1 VKICPQC
8 GTQYDVQTKF
18 CPTDG
23 STLRSDSGSN
33 DIIGSVLAD
42 RYHVIR
48 KLGEGGMGQ
57 VYLAEHVKMGR
68 MCAIKVMNLSLV
80 QDADAVGRFNRE
92 AANASRINHPNI
104 AAIYDFGETS
114 DGLIYLA
121 MEFVEGE
128 SLTKLCEALGA
139 LAAPRAAEIAR
150 QVASALEAAH
160 ERGIVH
166 RDLKPDNIMISRGRD
181 GADLVKVV
189 DFGIAKAADGAGQKV
204 TRTGLVV
211 GTPEYMSPEQLTGD
225 TLDGRSD
232 LYALAL
238 VTFNMLTG
246 MLPFTGQTTQEA
258 LLKRLTDR
266 PLSLA
271 EARPDLAW
279 PPALQAVLDRALSRL
294 ASDRYQHPSEFG
306 SALVAAVAG
315 MSTDAVQ
322 SAPTRVISSAAPT
335 AASMAPSMVASTAPS
350 AATVAAPAAAP
361 ARAAAVSARMLREK
375 YVAPA
380 IVAAWLL
387 VILGGAMLMRWHR
400 SRAERA
406 TTVAS
411 SQIADSGA
419 SGLGAAPAPTS
430 VPAPAPEP
438 ASLSAP
444 ASAPES
450 ASAPA
455 RDTASAS
462 APARNTA
469 PASVPAPVPVP
480 APAPAPVSAP
490 ESPPAVATPR
500 IPLPGATVRSRA
512 REPRAQTSATHA
524 PSTAPHVATA
534 PPPVQPTSPANAAA
548 PSAPPEP
555 APAST
560 VPTNAD
566 QARAAV
572 NVAGQMVDAD
582 KPLQAMAALRGAMPL
597 LPTRDDSVTA
607 LFYLAHA
614 MIQRAATTG
623 DATGHQRGCSVL
635 TLIAKATSHPKA
647 GEIRSLAS
655 QECK

>member
-1 VKICPQC
+1 VKTCPQC
-8 GTQYDVQTKF
+8 GTEYDVQTKF

-23 STLRSDSGSN
+23 STLRSASGSGD
-33 DIIGSVLAD
+33 DIIGSVIAD

-68 MCAIKVMNLSLV
+68 MSAIKVMTPSLV
-80 QDADAVGRFNRE
+80 HDADAVGRFNRE
-92 AANASRINHPNI
+92 AANASKINHPNI

-139 LAAPRAAEIAR
+139 LPAPRAAEIAR

-189 DFGIAKAADGAGQKV
+189 DFGIAKAAEGAGQKV

-232 LYALAL
+232 LYALGL

-246 MLPFTGQTTQEA
+246 MLPFPGQTTQEA

-271 EARPDLAW
+271 EARPDLYW
-279 PPALQAVLDRALSRL
+279 PPALQTALDRALSRL
-294 ASDRYQHPSEFG
+294 ASDRYQHASEFG
-306 SALVAAVAG
+306 SAIVAAVAG
-315 MSTDAVQ
+315 MSADELQ
-322 SAPTRVISSAAPT
+322 KAPTQVIPGASTGALAASAASTAQASATQASGAAPT
-335 AASMAPSMVASTAPS
+335 MAP
-350 AATVAAPAAAP
+350 TVPAAAP
-361 ARAAAVSARMLREK
+361 TPPVATGMRTAREK
-375 YVAPA
+375 YFVPA
-380 IVAAWLL
+380 MLALALL
-387 VILGGAMLMRWHR
+387 VVVGGAMLMRGR
-400 SRAERA
+400 RARAVGA

-411 SQIADSGA
+411 TGTLDSASPRLGTPTVPIPAVDSEDDKADSAETGTSGA
-419 SGLGAAPAPTS
+419 SGGIGAGGASRDSAAPARIPT
-430 VPAPAPEP
+430 
-438 ASLSAP
+438 
-444 ASAPES
+444 
-450 ASAPA
+450 
-455 RDTASAS
+455 
-462 APARNTA
+462 
-469 PASVPAPVPVP
+469 P
-480 APAPAPVSAP
+480 APAPAP
-490 ESPPAVATPR
+490 
-500 IPLPGATVRSRA
+500 
-512 REPRAQTSATHA
+512 
-524 PSTAPHVATA
+524 A
-534 PPPVQPTSPANAAA
+534 PPPVSSARPPVASGGAASRVREQRAEKPTVHAS
-548 PSAPPEP
+548 SKPPVIATNP
-555 APAST
+555 APAPRTPPVAPATPAAPATQPPASAA
-560 VPTNAD
+560 PTNAA

-572 NVAGQMVDAD
+572 DAAGHMVDAD
-582 KPLQAMAALRGAMPL
+582 KAVDAMSAVRGAMPL

-607 LFYLAHA
+607 LFYLARA
-614 MIQRAATTG
+614 MIQRSGKTG
-623 DATGHQRGCSVL
+623 DTAGHQRGCSIL

-647 GEIRSLAS
+647 GEIRSFET

>member
-1 VKICPQC
+1 VKTCPQC
-8 GTQYDVQTKF
+8 GAEYDVQTKF

-23 STLRSDSGSN
+23 STLRSASGSAD
-33 DIIGSVLAD
+33 DIIGSVIAD

-68 MCAIKVMNLSLV
+68 MSAIKVMTPSLV
-80 QDADAVGRFNRE
+80 HDTDAVGRFNRE

-128 SLTKLCEALGA
+128 SLTRLCEALGA
-139 LAAPRAAEIAR
+139 LPAPRAAEIAR

-189 DFGIAKAADGAGQKV
+189 DFGIAKAAEGAGQKV

-246 MLPFTGQTTQEA
+246 MLPFPGQTTQEA

-294 ASDRYQHPSEFG
+294 ASDRYQHASEFG

-315 MSTDAVQ
+315 SNAGEVQ
-322 SAPTRVISSAAPT
+322 SAPTQMMPGAAPT
-335 AASMAPSMVASTAPS
+335 TPP
-350 AATVAAPAAAP
+350 APAS
-361 ARAAAVSARMLREK
+361 ARAAVAGTRTAREK
-375 YVAPA
+375 YLVPA
-380 IVAAWLL
+380 ILAAWLV
-387 VILGGAMLMRWHR
+387 VIVGGAMLMRRHR
-400 SRAERA
+400 ARAASEN
-406 TTVAS
+406 TVATAQTIDSAS
-411 SQIADSGA
+411 SR
-419 SGLGAAPAPTS
+419 LGAPVTPA
-430 VPAPAPEP
+430 A
-438 ASLSAP
+438 
-444 ASAPES
+444 
-450 ASAPA
+450 
-455 RDTASAS
+455 
-462 APARNTA
+462 
-469 PASVPAPVPVP
+469 VP
-480 APAPAPVSAP
+480 APAPAPVPAPESASVAAPVSAP
-490 ESPPAVATPR
+490 ESASVPAPQPAPPPAP
-500 IPLPGATVRSRA
+500 
-512 REPRAQTSATHA
+512 A
-524 PSTAPHVATA
+524 PASGRVLQMA
-534 PPPVQPTSPANAAA
+534 PPPVPTPSAGVASPTRERRTQTVPSHAT
-548 PSAPPEP
+548 SAPPVVTSKAP
-555 APAST
+555 ATQPAPPATPATHAAPPPAVPAST
-560 VPTNAD
+560 KPVNAD

-572 NVAGQMVDAD
+572 DAAGHMVDSQ
-582 KPLQAMAALRGAMPL
+582 KPLEAMVALRQAMPL

-607 LFYLAHA
+607 LFHLARA
-614 MIQRAATTG
+614 MIQRAGTTG
-623 DATGHQRGCSVL
+623 DAAAHQRGCAIL

-647 GEIRSLAS
+647 GEIRSFAS

>member
-1 VKICPQC
+1 VKTCPQC
-8 GTQYDVQTKF
+8 GREYDAQTKF

-23 STLRSDSGSN
+23 STLRSASGSGD
-33 DIIGSVLAD
+33 DIIGSVIAD
-42 RYHVIR
+42 RYHVLR

-68 MCAIKVMNLSLV
+68 MSAIKVMTPALV
-80 QDADAVGRFNRE
+80 HDSDAVGRFNRE

-104 AAIYDFGETS
+104 AAIYDFGETT

-139 LAAPRAAEIAR
+139 LPAPRAAEIAR

-189 DFGIAKAADGAGQKV
+189 DFGIAKAAEGAGQKV

-271 EARPDLAW
+271 EARSDLLW

-294 ASDRYQHPSEFG
+294 AQDRYQHASEFG
-306 SALVAAVAG
+306 AAIVAAVAG
-315 MSTDAVQ
+315 MSSEELEQ
-322 SAPTRVISSAAPT
+322 APTLVVPGAPT
-335 AASMAPSMVASTAPS
+335 IPPSQPVPSALSPAPRSARDRFLVPAMLAAALVVVVGGAMFMRSRAARAANLASTQTVDSAESGLGAPTASTAPTAPSIPPS
-350 AATVAAPAAAP
+350 ASDSDDSSDSTD
-361 ARAAAVSARMLREK
+361 
-375 YVAPA
+375 
-380 IVAAWLL
+380 
-387 VILGGAMLMRWHR
+387 
-400 SRAERA
+400 
-406 TTVAS
+406 AS
-411 SQIADSGA
+411 GSGADSTGA
-419 SGLGAAPAPTS
+419 SA
-430 VPAPAPEP
+430 
-438 ASLSAP
+438 
-444 ASAPES
+444 
-450 ASAPA
+450 
-455 RDTASAS
+455 
-462 APARNTA
+462 
-469 PASVPAPVPVP
+469 P
-480 APAPAPVSAP
+480 APAPAPPAPGAGARAHPTSRLAARRAEKDAARKSTKPPVVARTEPSTQPSAP
-490 ESPPAVATPR
+490 P
-500 IPLPGATVRSRA
+500 
-512 REPRAQTSATHA
+512 
-524 PSTAPHVATA
+524 A
-534 PPPVQPTSPANAAA
+534 PPSHPPTNVPSA
-548 PSAPPEP
+548 PSAP
-555 APAST
+555 A
-560 VPTNAD
+560 NAE

-572 NVAGQMVDAD
+572 EAAGTMVDSD
-582 KPLQAMAALRGAMPL
+582 KPGEAMVAVRGALPL
-597 LPTRDDSVTA
+597 LTTRDDSVTA
-607 LFYLAHA
+607 LYYLARA
-614 MIQRAATTG
+614 MIQRSAKTG
-623 DATGHQRGCSVL
+623 DAASRQRACSIL
-635 TLIAKATSHPKA
+635 SLIAKASAHPKA
-647 GEIRSLAS
+647 GEIRSFSS

>member
-1 VKICPQC
+1 VKTCPQC
-8 GTQYDVQTKF
+8 GKEYDAQTKF

-23 STLRSDSGSN
+23 STLRTASGSGD
-33 DIIGSVLAD
+33 DIIGSVIAD

-68 MCAIKVMNLSLV
+68 MSAIKVMTPSLAH
-80 QDADAVGRFNRE
+80 DTDAVGRFNRE

-139 LAAPRAAEIAR
+139 LPAPRAAEIAR

-189 DFGIAKAADGAGQKV
+189 DFGIAKAAEGAGQKV

-271 EARPDLAW
+271 EARSDLYW
-279 PPALQAVLDRALSRL
+279 PPALQTVLDRALSRL
-294 ASDRYQHPSEFG
+294 ASDRYQHASEFG
-306 SALVAAVAG
+306 SAIVAAVAG
-315 MSTDAVQ
+315 MSADELQKAPTQVIPGAATGARATRGAVDTRAASGVGESSPAQPSGAGPTMPSAGAPAPPVTSGTRSARDKYFVPAMLAAALVVVVGGAMFMRARRARATGDTIVATTQTVDSASSGLATSSPSTGATVPLSASDSESHKVDSTDAG
-322 SAPTRVISSAAPT
+322 AGGAAADSAASGTSNSSPT
-335 AASMAPSMVASTAPS
+335 SNGSNVAPEPPPAP
-350 AATVAAPAAAP
+350 PAAAIP
-361 ARAAAVSARMLREK
+361 RTPAAGAGSPIRERRAEKNAARASTKPPVVS
-375 YVAPA
+375 
-380 IVAAWLL
+380 
-387 VILGGAMLMRWHR
+387 
-400 SRAERA
+400 
-406 TTVAS
+406 
-411 SQIADSGA
+411 
-419 SGLGAAPAPTS
+419 
-430 VPAPAPEP
+430 
-438 ASLSAP
+438 
-444 ASAPES
+444 
-450 ASAPA
+450 
-455 RDTASAS
+455 
-462 APARNTA
+462 N
-469 PASVPAPVPVP
+469 
-480 APAPAPVSAP
+480 
-490 ESPPAVATPR
+490 
-500 IPLPGATVRSRA
+500 
-512 REPRAQTSATHA
+512 
-524 PSTAPHVATA
+524 A
-534 PPPVQPTSPANAAA
+534 PPPVQPTAQPSASATLGPANA
-548 PSAPPEP
+548 E
-555 APAST
+555 
-560 VPTNAD
+560 

-572 NVAGQMVDAD
+572 DAAGHMVDND
-582 KPLQAMAALRGAMPL
+582 KPGEAMLAIRGAMPL
-597 LPTRDDSVTA
+597 LATRDDSVTA
-607 LFYLAHA
+607 LFYLARA
-614 MIQRAATTG
+614 MIQRSAKTG
-623 DATGHQRGCSVL
+623 DAASHQRGCSIL
-635 TLIAKATSHPKA
+635 TLISKATSHPKA
-647 GEIRSLAS
+647 GEIRSFSS

>member
-1 VKICPQC
+1 MKTCPQC
-8 GTQYDVQTKF
+8 GKEYDAQTKF

-23 STLRSDSGSN
+23 STLRSASGSGD
-33 DIIGSVLAD
+33 DIIGSVIAD

-68 MCAIKVMNLSLV
+68 MSAIKVMTPALV
-80 QDADAVGRFNRE
+80 HDTDAVGRFNRE

-139 LAAPRAAEIAR
+139 LPAPRAAEITR

-189 DFGIAKAADGAGQKV
+189 DFGIAKAAEGAGQKV

-271 EARPDLAW
+271 EARPDLFW
-279 PPALQAVLDRALSRL
+279 SPELQAVLDRALSRL
-294 ASDRYQHPSEFG
+294 AQDRYQHANEFG
-306 SALVAAVAG
+306 AAMVAAVAG
-315 MSTDAVQ
+315 MRDGELLH
-322 SAPTRVISSAAPT
+322 APTLVIPGTATGAGSAVPTT
-335 AASMAPSMVASTAPS
+335 AASTAASASASVPSTASSPPTASAPPAVAALPPAPRTARDRFLVPALLVAALIVIVGGAMFKRARAARAVNVASTPTVDS
-350 AATVAAPAAAP
+350 A
-361 ARAAAVSARMLREK
+361 
-375 YVAPA
+375 
-380 IVAAWLL
+380 
-387 VILGGAMLMRWHR
+387 
-400 SRAERA
+400 
-406 TTVAS
+406 
-411 SQIADSGA
+411 A
-419 SGLGAAPAPTS
+419 SGLGEPSTAPLSAPSTPPSSSTVPPTASDSDDDKRDSSDSNGSGADSVVSTS
-430 VPAPAPEP
+430 PTATPVPGAGAGPRLGTRIRERRAEKDASRKSKAPVIPTAPSS
-438 ASLSAP
+438 SLSAP
-444 ASAPES
+444 PV
-450 ASAPA
+450 APA
-455 RDTASAS
+455 T
-462 APARNTA
+462 
-469 PASVPAPVPVP
+469 
-480 APAPAPVSAP
+480 
-490 ESPPAVATPR
+490 
-500 IPLPGATVRSRA
+500 
-512 REPRAQTSATHA
+512 
-524 PSTAPHVATA
+524 
-534 PPPVQPTSPANAAA
+534 PPVQPPVTTSSAPANA
-548 PSAPPEP
+548 E
-555 APAST
+555 
-560 VPTNAD
+560 

-572 NVAGQMVDAD
+572 AAAGTMVDDD
-582 KPLQAMAALRGAMPL
+582 KPA
-597 LPTRDDSVTA
+597 
-607 LFYLAHA
+607 
-614 MIQRAATTG
+614 
-623 DATGHQRGCSVL
+623 
-635 TLIAKATSHPKA
+635 
-647 GEIRSLAS
+647 E
-655 QECK
+655 

>member
-1 VKICPQC
+1 MKSCPQC
-8 GTQYDVQTKF
+8 GTEYDAQTKF

-23 STLRSDSGSN
+23 STLRSASGSDD
-33 DIIGSVLAD
+33 DIIGSVIAD

-68 MCAIKVMNLSLV
+68 MSAIKVMNASLV
-80 QDADAVGRFNRE
+80 QDADAVSRFNRE
-92 AANASRINHPNI
+92 AANASKINHPNI
-104 AAIYDFGETS
+104 AAIYDFGETP

-128 SLTKLCEALGA
+128 SLTRLCAALGA
-139 LAAPRAAEIAR
+139 LPAPRAAEIAR

-189 DFGIAKAADGAGQKV
+189 DFGIAKAAEGAGQKV

-246 MLPFTGQTTQEA
+246 TLPFTGQTTQEA

-271 EARPDLAW
+271 EARPDLSW
-279 PPALQAVLDRALSRL
+279 PPALQGALDRALTRL
-294 ASDRYQHPSEFG
+294 ASDRYQHASEFG

-315 MSTDAVQ
+315 MSADAVQ
-322 SAPTRVISSAAPT
+322 SAPTQAMGAQ
-335 AASMAPSMVASTAPS
+335 
-350 AATVAAPAAAP
+350 PAAAP
-361 ARAAAVSARMLREK
+361 ARTAREK
-375 YVAPA
+375 YFIPA
-380 IVAAWLL
+380 ILAAWLI
-387 VILGGAMLMRWHR
+387 VIVGGAMLMRMR
-400 SRAERA
+400 RAPAHGEM
-406 TTVAS
+406 TVAS
-411 SQIADSGA
+411 SQTVDSA
-419 SGLGAAPAPTS
+419 SSRLGTPVVPATAPAPPPS
-430 VPAPAPEP
+430 APAPA
-438 ASLSAP
+438 SVSDSAP
-444 ASAPES
+444 ASAP
-450 ASAPA
+450 ASSSELAPTPAPA
-455 RDTASAS
+455 PPPPPPPTST
-462 APARNTA
+462 PH
-469 PASVPAPVPVP
+469 VPAPGVGAGASHTPAQHTATTAAHASTKPPVVAISPPHTQPTLPVTPAVPSTQP
-480 APAPAPVSAP
+480 SAPPPAPAPV
-490 ESPPAVATPR
+490 
-500 IPLPGATVRSRA
+500 
-512 REPRAQTSATHA
+512 
-524 PSTAPHVATA
+524 
-534 PPPVQPTSPANAAA
+534 
-548 PSAPPEP
+548 P

-560 VPTNAD
+560 VPTNVD

-572 NVAGQMVDAD
+572 DAAGHMVDAK
-582 KPLQAMAALRGAMPL
+582 KPGDAMSAIRGAMPL

-607 LFYLAHA
+607 LFYLARA
-614 MIQRAATTG
+614 MIQRAGATN
-623 DATGHQRGCSVL
+623 DAAGHQRGCAVL

-647 GEIRSLAS
+647 GEIRSFAS

>member
-1 VKICPQC
+1 VKTCPQC
-8 GTQYDVQTKF
+8 GAEYDVQTKF

-23 STLRSDSGSN
+23 STLRSASGSGD
-33 DIIGSVLAD
+33 DIIGSVIAD

-68 MCAIKVMNLSLV
+68 MSAIKVMTPSLV
-80 QDADAVGRFNRE
+80 HDTDAVGRFNRE

-114 DGLIYLA
+114 EGLMYLA

-139 LAAPRAAEIAR
+139 LPAPRAAEISR

-189 DFGIAKAADGAGQKV
+189 DFGIAKAAEGTGQKV

-246 MLPFTGQTTQEA
+246 MLPFPGQTTQEA

-271 EARPDLAW
+271 EARSDLAW
-279 PPALQAVLDRALSRL
+279 PPALQTVLDRALSRL
-294 ASDRYQHPSEFG
+294 ASDRYQHANEFG

-315 MSTDAVQ
+315 SNAGEAQ
-322 SAPTRVISSAAPT
+322 SAPTQVLPGTAPT
-335 AASMAPSMVASTAPS
+335 TPP
-350 AATVAAPAAAP
+350 APASAP
-361 ARAAAVSARMLREK
+361 TSVAGARTAREK
-375 YVAPA
+375 YLVPA
-380 IVAAWLL
+380 ILAAWLV
-387 VILGGAMLMRWHR
+387 VIVGGAMLMRRHR
-400 SRAERA
+400 ARA
-406 TTVAS
+406 TGDNTVAS
-411 SQIADSGA
+411 AQTVDS
-419 SGLGAAPAPTS
+419 APSRLDAPVTPAS
-430 VPAPAPEP
+430 VPAPAPAAVPVP
-438 ASLSAP
+438 ASESVSVA
-444 ASAPES
+444 APES
-450 ASAPA
+450 AS
-455 RDTASAS
+455 
-462 APARNTA
+462 
-469 PASVPAPVPVP
+469 VPAPPPAPTP
-480 APAPAPVSAP
+480 APAPAPAS
-490 ESPPAVATPR
+490 
-500 IPLPGATVRSRA
+500 G
-512 REPRAQTSATHA
+512 RELQM
-524 PSTAPHVATA
+524 A
-534 PPPVQPTSPANAAA
+534 PPPVPIPKAGVASRIREPHTQTVPAHTSSTPPAVTTKAPPVQSTPPAA
-548 PSAPPEP
+548 PATNVAPPP
-555 APAST
+555 VPPST
-560 VPTNAD
+560 KPVNAD

-572 NVAGQMVDAD
+572 DAAGRMVDSQ
-582 KPLQAMAALRGAMPL
+582 KPLEAMVALRGAMPL

-607 LFYLAHA
+607 LFHLARA
-614 MIQRAATTG
+614 MIQRAGSTG
-623 DATGHQRGCSVL
+623 DAAAHQRGCAIL

-647 GEIRSLAS
+647 GEIRSFAS

>member
-1 VKICPQC
+1 VKTCPQC
-8 GTQYDVQTKF
+8 GTEYDVQTKF

-23 STLRSDSGSN
+23 STLRSAPGTGD
-33 DIIGSVLAD
+33 DIIGSIIAD

-68 MCAIKVMNLSLV
+68 MSAIKVMTPSLAH
-80 QDADAVGRFNRE
+80 DADAVGRFNRE
-92 AANASRINHPNI
+92 AANASKITHPNI

-139 LAAPRAAEIAR
+139 LPAPRAAEIAR
-150 QVASALEAAH
+150 QTASALEAAH

-189 DFGIAKAADGAGQKV
+189 DFGIAKAAEGAGQKV

-271 EARPDLAW
+271 EARPDLLW
-279 PPALQAVLDRALSRL
+279 PPALQTVLDRALSRL
-294 ASDRYQHPSEFG
+294 ASDRYQHASEFG
-306 SALVAAVAG
+306 SAIVAAVAG
-315 MSTDAVQ
+315 MNANELQ
-322 SAPTRVISSAAPT
+322 QAPTQAMAAAAPGASAAS
-335 AASMAPSMVASTAPS
+335 AAS
-350 AATVAAPAAAP
+350 AAAVAPAASP
-361 ARAAAVSARMLREK
+361 AKPVAVGTSTMREK
-375 YVAPA
+375 YLVPA
-380 IVAAWLL
+380 MLALALL
-387 VILGGAMLMRWHR
+387 VVVGGAMLMRGR
-400 SRAERA
+400 RARA
-406 TTVAS
+406 LRETTVAS
-411 SQIADSGA
+411 TQTVDSA
-419 SGLGAAPAPTS
+419 SSKLGAPT
-430 VPAPAPEP
+430 VPE
-438 ASLSAP
+438 
-444 ASAPES
+444 
-450 ASAPA
+450 
-455 RDTASAS
+455 
-462 APARNTA
+462 
-469 PASVPAPVPVP
+469 PVP
-480 APAPAPVSAP
+480 APAPASDSAL
-490 ESPPAVATPR
+490 EAGPA
-500 IPLPGATVRSRA
+500 
-512 REPRAQTSATHA
+512 SAEA
-524 PSTAPHVATA
+524 PATA
-534 PPPVQPTSPANAAA
+534 PPPPPPAPPPAPPPVSIPKVTAPSGGVASRLPERSAAREAAHPSGKPPVASTTPTSAHAAPPAAPTAPPAQPTQPPPSVTAA
-548 PSAPPEP
+548 PS
-555 APAST
+555 
-560 VPTNAD
+560 NAD

-572 NVAGQMVDAD
+572 DAAGQMVDAN
-582 KPLQAMAALRGAMPL
+582 KPGEAMLAIRGAMPL

-607 LFYLAHA
+607 LFHLARA
-614 MIQRAATTG
+614 MIQRAGTTG
-623 DATGHQRGCSVL
+623 NAAAHQRGCAIL

-647 GEIRSLAS
+647 GEIRSFES

>member
-23 STLRSDSGSN
+23 STLRSASGSD

-139 LAAPRAAEIAR
+139 LAAPRAAEISR

-246 MLPFTGQTTQEA
+246 MLPFPGQTTQEA

-271 EARPDLAW
+271 EARPDLVW
-279 PPALQAVLDRALSRL
+279 PPALQPVLDRALSRL
-294 ASDRYQHPSEFG
+294 ASDRYQHASEFG

-315 MSTDAVQ
+315 MSADAVQ
-322 SAPTRVISSAAPT
+322 SAPTRVISSEAPT
-335 AASMAPSMVASTAPS
+335 PPATEAST
-350 AATVAAPAAAP
+350 ATVAAPATTPPRSGAA
-361 ARAAAVSARMLREK
+361 SARTAREK
-375 YVAPA
+375 YFVPA
-380 IVAAWLL
+380 IIAAWLV
-387 VILGGAMLMRWHR
+387 VIVGGAMLMRWHR
-400 SRAERA
+400 ARAERS

-411 SQIADSGA
+411 SQIVDSGA
-419 SGLGAAPAPTS
+419 SRLGAASTPAS
-430 VPAPAPEP
+430 VPAPAPESVSR
-438 ASLSAP
+438 AAP
-444 ASAPES
+444 AFAPES

-455 RDTASAS
+455 RELAS
-462 APARNTA
+462 
-469 PASVPAPVPVP
+469 ASVPAPAP
-480 APAPAPVSAP
+480 APPPAPVSAP
-490 ESPPAVATPR
+490 ESPPRVAIPRVPSPVAVTP
-500 IPLPGATVRSRA
+500 RA

-524 PSTAPHVATA
+524 ASSAPRVAMA
-534 PPPVQPTSPANAAA
+534 PPVVPPMPPANPAA
-548 PSAPPEP
+548 PSTPPEP
-555 APAST
+555 APASA
-560 VPTNAD
+560 PPANAD

-572 NVAGQMVDAD
+572 TVAGQMVDAN
-582 KPLQAMAALRGAMPL
+582 KPVQAMAALRGAMPL

-623 DATGHQRGCSVL
+623 DAAGHQRGCSVL

>member
-1 VKICPQC
+1 MKTCPQC
-8 GTQYDVQTKF
+8 GTEYDVQTKF

-23 STLRSDSGSN
+23 SRLRSAPGSGD
-33 DIIGSVLAD
+33 DIIGSIIAD

-68 MCAIKVMNLSLV
+68 MSAIKVMTPSLV
-80 QDADAVGRFNRE
+80 HDADAVGRFNRE
-92 AANASRINHPNI
+92 AANASKINHPNI

-139 LAAPRAAEIAR
+139 LPAPRAAEIAR

-189 DFGIAKAADGAGQKV
+189 DFGIAKAAEGAGQKV

-258 LLKRLTDR
+258 LLKRLTER

-271 EARPDLAW
+271 EARPDLFW
-279 PPALQAVLDRALSRL
+279 PPALQTVLDRALSRL
-294 ASDRYQHPSEFG
+294 ASDRYQHASEFG
-306 SALVAAVAG
+306 SALVGAVAG
-315 MSTDAVQ
+315 MSANELQ
-322 SAPTRVISSAAPT
+322 QAPTQAMPVAPGVSAG
-335 AASMAPSMVASTAPS
+335 S
-350 AATVAAPAAAP
+350 AHTAAPAAPPAP
-361 ARAAAVSARMLREK
+361 SVVMGTRKAREK
-375 YVAPA
+375 YFVPA
-380 IVAAWLL
+380 MLALAL
-387 VILGGAMLMRWHR
+387 VVVGGGARLVRDR
-400 SRAERA
+400 RARA
-406 TTVAS
+406 THETTVAS
-411 SQIADSGA
+411 TQTVDSA
-419 SGLGAAPAPTS
+419 SSKLGAPPVPPTVPVAAP
-430 VPAPAPEP
+430 
-438 ASLSAP
+438 
-444 ASAPES
+444 
-450 ASAPA
+450 
-455 RDTASAS
+455 
-462 APARNTA
+462 
-469 PASVPAPVPVP
+469 VPAPVSDSTSEATHAP
-480 APAPAPVSAP
+480 APAPAP
-490 ESPPAVATPR
+490 
-500 IPLPGATVRSRA
+500 
-512 REPRAQTSATHA
+512 
-524 PSTAPHVATA
+524 A
-534 PPPVQPTSPANAAA
+534 PPPPVSTPKLKVPSGEVASRLRERSAANEVAPVSGKPPVVATTPPSVQKAP
-548 PSAPPEP
+548 PSAPPAP
-555 APAST
+555 PTPPTQPPASAT
-560 VPTNAD
+560 AAPTNAD

-572 NVAGQMVDAD
+572 DAAGHMVDAN
-582 KPLQAMAALRGAMPL
+582 KPGDAMSAIRGAMPL

-607 LFYLAHA
+607 LFYLARA
-614 MIQRAATTG
+614 MIQRAGATN
-623 DATGHQRGCSVL
+623 DAAAHQRGCAVL
-635 TLIAKATSHPKA
+635 TLIAKATSHPQA
-647 GEIRSLAS
+647 GEIRSFAS

>member
-1 VKICPQC
+1 MKTCPQC
-8 GTQYDVQTKF
+8 GTEYDVQTKF

-23 STLRSDSGSN
+23 STLRSAPGSGD
-33 DIIGSVLAD
+33 DIIGSIIAD

-68 MCAIKVMNLSLV
+68 MSAIKVMTPSLV
-80 QDADAVGRFNRE
+80 HDADAVGRFNRE
-92 AANASRINHPNI
+92 AANASKISHPNI

-139 LAAPRAAEIAR
+139 LPAPRAAEIAR
-150 QVASALEAAH
+150 QVAGALEAAH

-189 DFGIAKAADGAGQKV
+189 DFGIAKAAEGAGQKV

-266 PLSLA
+266 PLSLT
-271 EARPDLAW
+271 EARPDLSW
-279 PPALQAVLDRALSRL
+279 PPALQTVLDRALSRL
-294 ASDRYQHPSEFG
+294 ASDRYQHASEFG
-306 SALVAAVAG
+306 SAIVAAVAG
-315 MSTDAVQ
+315 MNANELQ
-322 SAPTRVISSAAPT
+322 QAPTQAMPVAPGASAGSAH
-335 AASMAPSMVASTAPS
+335 AAA
-350 AATVAAPAAAP
+350 AAAP
-361 ARAAAVSARMLREK
+361 PASPIAVGTRTAREK
-375 YVAPA
+375 YFVPA
-380 IVAAWLL
+380 MLALAL
-387 VILGGAMLMRWHR
+387 VVVVGGAMLVRGR
-400 SRAERA
+400 RTRATRE

-411 SQIADSGA
+411 TQTVDSA
-419 SGLGAAPAPTS
+419 SSKLGAPT
-430 VPAPAPEP
+430 VP
-438 ASLSAP
+438 
-444 ASAPES
+444 
-450 ASAPA
+450 
-455 RDTASAS
+455 
-462 APARNTA
+462 
-469 PASVPAPVPVP
+469 VPPPVPVAAPVP
-480 APAPAPVSAP
+480 APASDSKTEAAPAPAP
-490 ESPPAVATPR
+490 TPAP
-500 IPLPGATVRSRA
+500 
-512 REPRAQTSATHA
+512 
-524 PSTAPHVATA
+524 A
-534 PPPVQPTSPANAAA
+534 PPPPAASTPKLKVPSGGVATRLRERSTANEVARVSGKPPVVSTTPPSAQTA
-548 PSAPPEP
+548 PPSAPP
-555 APAST
+555 APST
-560 VPTNAD
+560 PPTQPPPPPSVPTAPSNAE

-572 NVAGQMVDAD
+572 DAAGRMVDAN
-582 KPLQAMAALRGAMPL
+582 KPGEAMLAIRGAMPL

-607 LFYLAHA
+607 LFHLARA
-614 MIQRAATTG
+614 MIQRAGTTG
-623 DATGHQRGCSVL
+623 DAAAHQRGCSIL

-647 GEIRSLAS
+647 GEIRSFAS